1 MSFEEVLE
9 SIVRRVLRE
18 EFKDSSHDDR
28 LLTAEQVAEI
38 LGYTDVTS
46 VYRLKREGRLTGY
59 VLTEKALRFKNA
71 EVQEFI
77 KSLKVAA

>member
-1 MSFEEVLE
+1 MTFEETLGE
-9 SIVRRVLRE
+9 IVRTAVRE
-18 EFKDSSHDDR
+18 EVQATGGDDR

-46 VYRLKREGRLTGY
+46 VYRLKREGRLKGY
-59 VLTEKALRFKNA
+59 YLTEKSLRFKNS
-71 EVQEFI
+71 EVQDFI